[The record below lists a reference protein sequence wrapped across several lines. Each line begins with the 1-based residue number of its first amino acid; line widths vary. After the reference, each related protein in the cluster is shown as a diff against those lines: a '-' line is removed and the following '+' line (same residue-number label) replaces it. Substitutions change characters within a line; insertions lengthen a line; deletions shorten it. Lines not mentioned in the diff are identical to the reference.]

1 MAILLSDLEQNIDKI
16 FNTSKVLSVN
26 SVWEKSNNSS
36 DWKLVIFLNKI
47 LYDDIYVIYTKLIF
61 IADENKTKLTKNF
74 FSYLYDINCE
84 WVRVDFDDLDDAM
97 LKIKNIFEEKNFG
110 KDIKV
115 LSEFMKSPAVLIN
128 EWLGKNEISD
138 ISVTGFNYEPKVK
151 ILPCKSLFFSFA
163 IDLSNNTEI
172 GLEIK
177 KENEHKYFFK
187 FQILDNYYT
196 VEQEN
201 LNNLVSVI
209 GETLKNK
216 VK

>member
-1 MAILLSDLEQNIDKI
+1 MAILLSDLEQKIDKI

-26 SVWEKSNNSS
+26 SVWEKSDST

-61 IADENKTKLTKNF
+61 IADEQKTKLTKNF
-74 FSYLYDINCE
+74 FSYLYEINCE
-84 WVRVDFDDLDDAM
+84 WVRVDFNDLEDFTS
-97 LKIKNIFEEKNFG
+97 KIKDIFEGNKFG
-110 KDIKV
+110 KDIKI

-128 EWLGKNEISD
+128 EWLGENKISD

-151 ILPCKSLFFSFA
+151 IMPCKSLFFSFG
-163 IDLSNNTEI
+163 IDLSNNSKV

-177 KENEHKYFFK
+177 KENENKYFFK
-187 FQILDNYYT
+187 FQILDDYFT
-196 VEQEN
+196 VEQDN

-209 GETLKNK
+209 GDTLKNK